1 MVVDAHNHA
10 QDARLDAARGGMAAA
25 WTRAGLD
32 FAVVNGT
39 CEADWGRV
47 RDLTAGDPR
56 LLPGY
61 GLHPWFVDQAE
72 PGWQARLQ
80 HLLESGA
87 AGVGEIG
94 LDHWK
99 TGLDRSR
106 QEEAFLWQFELAARL
121 GLPASVHCLRAFG
134 RLRAL
139 LDGRPT
145 PRCGWLLHAYGGP
158 VEMIPA
164 FAEMG
169 ACFSFSGGFLHAA
182 RSARMEVFRQV
193 PRDRLLVE
201 TDAPDMPGPDFARP
215 FDAGPGVN
223 HPANIRAVLDGLARA
238 LGEDPATLEAATT
251 ANARRLFQP
260 LLAARS

>member
-10 QDARLDAARGGMAAA
+10 QDARLEAVRAGMAGA

-39 CEADWGRV
+39 CEADWPRV
-47 RDLTAGDPR
+47 SGLAIEDPR
-56 LLPGY
+56 ILPCY
-61 GLHPWFVDQAE
+61 GLHPWFVDRAAS
-72 PGWQARLQ
+72 GWQARLR

-99 TGLDRSR
+99 PGLDRSR
-106 QEEAFLWQFELAARL
+106 QEEAFLWQFDLAARL
-121 GLPASVHCLRAFG
+121 DRPASVHCLRAFG
-134 RLRAL
+134 RLREL
-139 LDGRPT
+139 LDGRPA

-158 VEMIPA
+158 EELIPA

-169 ACFSFSGGFLHAA
+169 ACFSFSGGFLHPA
-182 RSARMEVFRQV
+182 RSARVEVFRRV

-201 TDAPDMPGPDFARP
+201 TDAPDMPGPDAARP
-215 FDAGPGVN
+215 FDAGPGLN

-238 LGEDPATLEAATT
+238 LGEDPANLEAATT